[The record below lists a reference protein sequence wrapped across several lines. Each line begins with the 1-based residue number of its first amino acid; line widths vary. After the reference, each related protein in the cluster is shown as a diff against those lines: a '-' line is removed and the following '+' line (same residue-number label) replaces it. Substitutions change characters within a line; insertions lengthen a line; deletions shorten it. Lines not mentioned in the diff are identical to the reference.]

1 MQVEKIKF
9 GVKKENYPI
18 DYTKNL
24 LQSIDYMH
32 KQNVNRLIWS
42 LDENIRN
49 KKKIRDSI
57 KE

>member
-32 KQNVNRLIWS
+32 KQNVNRLI
-42 LDENIRN
+42 
-49 KKKIRDSI
+49 
-57 KE
+57 